1 MTVYIAG
8 KCGDHQPDELIDQL
22 ADCFVELGYNLL
34 DWRTLP
40 VTKPYLNP
48 SECNTHSAEKM
59 LDWAYSSDAFVLI
72 GHGQNYMAHIE
83 LGVAI
88 ASLRVKP
95 KKKILV
101 LLAADV
107 RQSLAYCH
115 SGITLVRT
123 IDELGGELRQLVQD
137 RTAENYVLTR
147 NLNHLYQIYGQ
158 QMKAVEQKDRSAR
171 P

>member
-1 MTVYIAG
+1 
-8 KCGDHQPDELIDQL
+8 
-22 ADCFVELGYNLL
+22 
-34 DWRTLP
+34 
-40 VTKPYLNP
+40 
-48 SECNTHSAEKM
+48 M